1 MARICLTLPTNRAC
15 AATIAAVHEEAVHA
29 AAHFGAEVHFLIL
42 DSAADRDRAGHAA
55 AVAGLP
61 RVPGVVVHHLGEA
74 EQRTF
79 LAAVLRRA
87 RVAGAE
93 KLLRLLLPDAVSY
106 GACTDRAFLLAAA
119 LGCRS
124 VHRRD
129 SDSRYQTAGGRPVF
143 PVHHELATLGL
154 PAADA
159 ARRVDTDA
167 LNPQHA
173 HKPVSLVGAS
183 FVGEMSVDIAE
194 IHDLDPAVYHD
205 VVSLWAPPH
214 WPEEHK
220 RALVE
225 ESFKGAGTEAF
236 GGDHAVLGAV
246 DPMRVDMCNV
256 AFHRGVY
263 EAVPLPPAT
272 DTIGSDYFLLHL
284 VHDATLPGVLHNR
297 HIVNYHTDER
307 KTGAGFTAYQMR
319 FAKFLL
325 SMRYFNVV
333 YDELAA
339 AGAALLD
346 DRHRPRAAA
355 VGELVAR
362 SARLDRDENVMRLT
376 ALEIAYRKLG
386 GRYAEFAGVLAAR
399 APDLPAEAARDMADF
414 ALLIAAWEPLVRA
427 SAATDVPGT
436 AR

>member
-15 AATIAAVHEEAVHA
+15 AAAIAAVHEEAGHA
-29 AAHFGAEVHFLIL
+29 AAHFGVEVHFLIL
-42 DSAADRDRAGHAA
+42 DSAAAPDRAGHAA

-74 EQRTF
+74 EQRAF
-79 LAAVLRRA
+79 LTAALRRTRA
-87 RVAGAE
+87 AGAE
-93 KLLRLLLPDAVSY
+93 RLLRLLLPDTVSY

-154 PAADA
+154 PAAEA
-159 ARRVDTDA
+159 ARRVDADA
-167 LNPQHA
+167 RGPLHGQL
-173 HKPVSLVGAS
+173 PVSLVGAS
-183 FVGEMSVDIAE
+183 FVGEMSVDIAA

-205 VVSLWAPPH
+205 VVSLWAPVH
-214 WPEEHK
+214 WPEERK
-220 RALVE
+220 WALVE
-225 ESFKGAGTEAF
+225 ESFKGAGTEPF

-246 DPMRVDMCNV
+246 DPMRVDMCNI
-256 AFHRGVY
+256 ALHRGVY
-263 EAVPLPPAT
+263 ETVPLPPAT

-297 HIVNYHTDER
+297 HIVNHHTDER
-307 KTGAGFTAYQMR
+307 KTGAGFTAYQLR
-319 FAKFLL
+319 FTKFLL
-325 SMRYFNVV
+325 SMLYFNFL

-346 DRHRPRAAA
+346 DRHRLRAAA

-362 SARLDRDENVMRLT
+362 STGLDRDENVMRLS

-399 APDLPAEAARDMADF
+399 GPDLLDQARRDMADF

-427 SAATDVPGT
+427 AAATDVPGT
-436 AR
+436 DR